1 MKDKFAV
8 SMFGQKRLSREG
20 GIEIVVKELCTRMAK
35 DGCQVT
41 CYNRSGHHVSGA
53 KYDRKTEYDGIC
65 QKFVPTI
72 EKKGLAAVSSSFFA
86 ALYSAFG
93 KYDVVHIH
101 AEGPAFFAWLPKC
114 DKNVFSCKAGIR
126 SEILR
131 IFSTGVCKILYGNCA
146 RQKRWTKFYKTLL
159 PKLDSEYDV
168 AIGYLEGDASYY
180 VIDKV
185 NAKRKI
191 LWVHSNFDNIKKN
204 EDASVYKEYFREADK
219 VVSISDKCVQVL
231 QDNYPDMRNKFV
243 FLPNLTSSVVLKNTA
258 KAAIDEKFLKDIFNI
273 VSVGRL
279 TEAKGFDMAIDALK
293 ILKERKVPVHWWIVG
308 DGELRECLEKQVRNN
323 GVEQYLTF
331 LGSKSNPYPYMN
343 NADLIVQASRWE
355 GKSVV
360 LDEAKI
366 LGKPILATAYATVK
380 DQVINGNALNI
391 YMLNEKH

>member
-1 MKDKFAV
+1 MRKILFV
-8 SMFGQKRLSREG
+8 IPSMRIG
-20 GIEIVVKELCTRMAK
+20 GA
-35 DGCQVT
+35 
-41 CYNRSGHHVSGA
+41 
-53 KYDRKTEYDGIC
+53 
-65 QKFVPTI
+65 
-72 EKKGLAAVSSSFFA
+72 EKSLVN
-86 ALYSAFG
+86 LLNLIDLN
-93 KYDVVHIH
+93 KYDVNLLMFKPEGDFLQQIPSGIHILKTDPSLFY
-101 AEGPAFFAWLPKC
+101 AYKC

-191 LWVHSNFDNIKKN
+191 LWVHSNFENIKKN
-204 EDASVYKEYFREADK
+204 EDAAAYKEYFCKADK

-231 QDNYPDMRNKFV
+231 QNNYPDMKNKFV
-243 FLPNLTSSVVLKNTA
+243 FLPNLTSSIVLSNTA
-258 KAAIDEKFLKDIFNI
+258 KADIDEVFSKDDFNI

-293 ILKERKVPVHWWIVG
+293 ILKDHKVPVHWWIIG
-308 DGELRECLEKQVRNN
+308 DGELRKCLEKQAKDNS
-323 GVEQYLTF
+323 VEEYLTF
-331 LGSKSNPYPYMN
+331 LGFKANPYPYMN
-343 NADLIVQASRWE
+343 KADLIVQTSRWE

-366 LGKPILATAYATVK
+366 LGKPILATDYATVK
-380 DQVINGNALNI
+380 DQVENGKEGVIVEMDAESIAREIEHLVEDESVLNGI
-391 YMLNEKH
+391 RNYLMARNYGNQSEILKYYKLFDQ

>member
-1 MKDKFAV
+1 MRKILFV
-8 SMFGQKRLSREG
+8 IPSMRIG
-20 GIEIVVKELCTRMAK
+20 GA
-35 DGCQVT
+35 
-41 CYNRSGHHVSGA
+41 
-53 KYDRKTEYDGIC
+53 
-65 QKFVPTI
+65 
-72 EKKGLAAVSSSFFA
+72 EKSLVN
-86 ALYSAFG
+86 LLNLIDLN
-93 KYDVVHIH
+93 KYDVNLLMFKPEGDFLQQIPSGIHILKTDPSLFY
-101 AEGPAFFAWLPKC
+101 AYKC
-114 DKNVFSCKAGIR
+114 DKNVFSCKTGIR

-191 LWVHSNFDNIKKN
+191 LWVHSNFENIKKN
-204 EDASVYKEYFREADK
+204 EDAAAYKEYFCKADS

-293 ILKERKVPVHWWIVG
+293 ILKDHKVPVHWWIIG
-308 DGELRECLEKQVRNN
+308 DGELRKCLEKQAKDNS
-323 GVEQYLTF
+323 VEEYLTF
-331 LGSKSNPYPYMN
+331 LGFKANPYPYMN
-343 NADLIVQASRWE
+343 KADLIVQTSRWE

-366 LGKPILATAYATVK
+366 LGKPILATDYATVK
-380 DQVINGNALNI
+380 DQVENGKEGVIVEMDAESIAREIEHLVEDESVLNGI
-391 YMLNEKH
+391 RNYLMARNYGNQSEIVKYYKLFDQ

>member
-1 MKDKFAV
+1 MKRILFV
-8 SMFGQKRLSREG
+8 IPSMRIG
-20 GIEIVVKELCTRMAK
+20 GAEKSLANLLNLIDL
-35 DGCQVT
+35 
-41 CYNRSGHHVSGA
+41 N
-53 KYDRKTEYDGIC
+53 EYDINLLMFKPGGDFLQQIPSGI
-65 QKFVPTI
+65 
-72 EKKGLAAVSSSFFA
+72 
-86 ALYSAFG
+86 
-93 KYDVVHIH
+93 HILKTDPSLFY
-101 AEGPAFFAWLPKC
+101 AYKC

-131 IFSTGVCKILYGNCA
+131 IFSTVVCKILYGNCA

-168 AIGYLEGDASYY
+168 AIGYLEGDVSYY

-323 GVEQYLTF
+323 GIEQYLTF

-343 NADLIVQASRWE
+343 NADLIVQTSRWE

-380 DQVINGNALNI
+380 DQVINGKEGVIVEMNAEAIALEIEHLIKDKSTLKSIQQYLMNHD
-391 YMLNEKH
+391 YGNQNEIIKYYELFEQ

>member
-1 MKDKFAV
+1 MRKILFV
-8 SMFGQKRLSREG
+8 IPSMRIG
-20 GIEIVVKELCTRMAK
+20 GAEKSLVNLLNLIDL
-35 DGCQVT
+35 
-41 CYNRSGHHVSGA
+41 N
-53 KYDRKTEYDGIC
+53 EYDVNLLMFKPEGDLLQQIPSGI
-65 QKFVPTI
+65 
-72 EKKGLAAVSSSFFA
+72 
-86 ALYSAFG
+86 
-93 KYDVVHIH
+93 HILETEPSLFY
-101 AEGPAFFAWLPKC
+101 AYKC
-114 DKNVFSCKAGIR
+114 DKNVFYHKSGIR
-126 SEILR
+126 SEMLR
-131 IFSTGVCKILYGNCA
+131 IFSTGICKILYGDCA
-146 RQKRWTKFYKTLL
+146 RQKRWTKFYKALL

-204 EDASVYKEYFREADK
+204 EDVSVYKEYFREADK

-243 FLPNLTSSVVLKNTA
+243 FLPNLTSSVVLKKTA

-343 NADLIVQASRWE
+343 NADLIVQTSRWE

-380 DQVINGNALNI
+380 DQVENGKEGVIVEMNAESIAKGIECLVEDESVLNRI
-391 YMLNEKH
+391 RNYLMARDYGNQSEIVKYYKLFDQ